1 MIIENKKYDNIY
13 TTFLNNNYHLIF
25 YGKYLDFL
33 YDESIIFLNKLYNTK
48 IKSNKKIQ
56 ITNNNNTIPFVMS
69 EYHYEIDF
77 NVLGVNEI
85 SWFMSFF
92 YTIQAIPHK
101 KKIIICKNFVNIKH
115 ELLSIFHLFLKYNDV
130 KIILLT
136 DNISYIN
143 ESITRRSLIIPF
155 KLLKTK
161 LNNTLI
167 TRYGE
172 NTTYQTNC
180 DKIIEIIKKSNKQL
194 KIYDLREQLYGLL
207 IHNYDIITC
216 FKYIIFE
223 CIKYKIIREENII
236 DFLNKFNNICMYFNN
251 NHRTIFHMENFI
263 INIIKLN
270 SSCK

>member
-1 MIIENKKYDNIY
+1 
-13 TTFLNNNYHLIF
+13 
-25 YGKYLDFL
+25 
-33 YDESIIFLNKLYNTK
+33 
-48 IKSNKKIQ
+48 
-56 ITNNNNTIPFVMS
+56 MS

-161 LNNTLI
+161 LNNTL
-167 TRYGE
+167 
-172 NTTYQTNC
+172 
-180 DKIIEIIKKSNKQL
+180 KS
-194 KIYDLREQLYGLL
+194 I
-207 IHNYDIITC
+207 
-216 FKYIIFE
+216 
-223 CIKYKIIREENII
+223 
-236 DFLNKFNNICMYFNN
+236 
-251 NHRTIFHMENFI
+251 
-263 INIIKLN
+263 
-270 SSCK
+270 S